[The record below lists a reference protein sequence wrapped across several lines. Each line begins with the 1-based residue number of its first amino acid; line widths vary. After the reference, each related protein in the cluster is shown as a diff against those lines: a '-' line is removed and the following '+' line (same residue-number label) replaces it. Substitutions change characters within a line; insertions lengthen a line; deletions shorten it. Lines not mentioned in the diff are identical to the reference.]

1 MGYSKFIDYHSM
13 GLKFILSREQ
23 LLFNRA
29 LSFAALKLYRF
40 ACDDL
45 AQALK
50 VSNCAAT
57 KIQANKVRASGG
69 ARRVCARELT
79 RSLAIA
85 IQLLREL
92 LPLKNDDALIQ
103 GKFATVRRKHS
114 SSTSSCLSS
123 SSGAAG
129 DRSSVTLS
137 EDMDE
142 SPSVSRSNSVTDE
155 SSLSGGEPLSRTAS
169 FGVSD
174 CEVPSS
180 SGAEDSDTLSE
191 SEVPPSSS
199 SPSSSSSSPPVPSLD
214 EAEQAFLESF
224 GVNSWEAGLDARK
237 TKELRRATSGFLRER
252 ASIALPRSLPPG
264 AGENAVRQQQ
274 QFQNQDRER
283 SRAFV
288 SAPIVP
294 PKPVVAPKPVLP
306 PKPVVAPKP
315 LVPPKPKAAAS
326 TASPSPS
333 ATSAPAAPETALA
346 FSIEQAMQP
355 SPTPPPR
362 KPRVRASLLLLL
374 TLFLTRAR
382 TRCSAT
388 SSRWRIECRRVPT
401 TSQHFSSK

>member
-1 MGYSKFIDYHSM
+1 M
-13 GLKFILSREQ
+13 
-23 LLFNRA
+23 A
-29 LSFAALKLYRF
+29 
-40 ACDDL
+40 
-45 AQALK
+45 
-50 VSNCAAT
+50 
-57 KIQANKVRASGG
+57 
-69 ARRVCARELT
+69 ARRVCSRT
-79 RSLAIA
+79 HSLAIA

-191 SEVPPSSS
+191 SDVPLPSS
-199 SPSSSSSSPPVPSLD
+199 SPSSSSSPPAPSLD